1 MQVYA
6 VTNCGLVR
14 KENQDYYDTM
24 CRKDGILGVVC
35 DGMGGAKSGNI
46 ASQLASEVFMEE
58 ISHSDWS
65 EPVRTLNH
73 ALGVANE
80 AVHRRAHTDPD
91 CSGMG
96 TTLVA
101 AWAQKDGRCV
111 IINIGDSRAYLIQSS
126 GISQITRDHS
136 LVSELV
142 ALGKISPEAARS
154 HPNKNIITRALGT
167 DRNANGDLF
176 EVDVEP
182 GDYLLLCS
190 DGLSNMVTDQEMLY
204 EALYGGANATCCDRL
219 LEIALNR
226 GAPDNVTAVLICTGD
241 DDTE

>member
-6 VTNCGLVR
+6 VTDCGLVR
-14 KENQDYYDTM
+14 KENQDYYDTL
-24 CRKDGILGVVC
+24 RLKDGILGVVC

-46 ASQLASEVFMEE
+46 ASQLASEIFMEE

-65 EPVRTLNH
+65 EPVRTLNT
-73 ALGVANE
+73 ALGLANE
-80 AVHRRAHTDPD
+80 VVHRRAHTDPD
-91 CSGMG
+91 CAGMG

-101 AWAQKDGRCV
+101 AWAQRDGRCV
-111 IINIGDSRAYLIQSS
+111 IINIGDSRAYLIQAS

-142 ALGKISPEAARS
+142 ALGKISPEDART

-167 DRNANGDLF
+167 DRTANGDLF
-176 EVDVEP
+176 EIDVNP

-190 DGLSNMVTDQEMLY
+190 DGLSNVVTDQEMLY
-204 EALYGGANATCCDRL
+204 EALYGGAISTCCDRL